1 MDIDSNTGGQRQGEQ
16 TTNRYT
22 ADNVRALLAEL
33 YSLGYGFSH
42 IAKQVGLPVSWLSQL
57 VRAKRT
63 LCSPTLLEAIGK
75 LAEKSLSVAREI
87 SVPPVAPR
95 RLRIEAGL
103 SLTAAVEHLKKEGF
117 TRGAGQLAAIEKRPR
132 GSWFR
137 FAPEEWR
144 ELAGLYA
151 RYKPIAEEIRERYE
165 KLNPYVA
172 FCKEIAARLR
182 VSAEELGLFLAQK
195 RGLAPDRLEGLRRV
209 ILELEG
215 ETWLR
220 DITPAWVE
228 KQLQRRRESQ
238 AKAAGRLA
246 RQLRLGQHYI
256 RGTALAK
263 FSAGKRKLPYAIAK
277 ALWKYLCS
285 DESNSH
291 NQQPAGMEVVAA
303 LRQRCHNLG
312 RYVNLRCEIVRR
324 CKSKIS
330 KNTLKWFWIHGGN
343 LRPRD
348 CALVNEALDA
358 IQNESP
364 WLNVLN
370 PEWLNNQMT
379 ILKLS
384 LTEAA
389 KLLRRK
395 LGHRGKIHQTLVAFL
410 AGKRRLYY
418 PMAKAIWELF
428 GQTDDSGQPP
438 VTGDVIRRIRERYRK
453 LGRYV
458 MIAGEIARRT
468 QPRLHLRTIVWFADR
483 AFTCELLPSEV
494 NVINEALDKLESEY
508 PWLGL
513 FTPDWARQRIRELG
527 LKKTELWKR
536 LSGRLRSKG
545 VAVSFEAF
553 LARGRK
559 VPFRYAAALV
569 EMLGQPSQA
578 TSATGNGTAGDANQL
593 VRRRGRKPSGIAE
606 VELEICDKAKQ
617 LGLIKR
623 GRKIKDD
630 NEIPRE
636 LIPLIQKWYTLEK
649 RKKYSRIR
657 SVLAFRPAEC
667 LQVIRRS
674 VHDVRKRMRNR
685 NTNSSG

>member
-1 MDIDSNTGGQRQGEQ
+1 MDIDSNTSGQRQGEQ

-22 ADNVRALLAEL
+22 TDNVRALLAEL

-165 KLNPYVA
+165 KLNPHIA
-172 FCKEIAARLR
+172 FCEEIAARLR

-263 FSAGKRKLPYAIAK
+263 FFAGKRKLPYAIAK

-285 DESNSH
+285 DESNGH

-370 PEWLNNQMT
+370 PEWLNNQLT

-428 GQTDDSGQPP
+428 SQTSDSRQPP
-438 VTGDVIRRIRERYRK
+438 VIGDVIRRTRKRYRE

-468 QPRLHLRTIVWFADR
+468 QPRLRRGTIVWFADR

-494 NVINEALDKLESEY
+494 NAINEALDKLESEY
-508 PWLGL
+508 PWLRF
-513 FTPDWARQRIRELG
+513 FTPDWAKKRIHELG
-527 LKKTELWKR
+527 LEKAKLWEQ
-536 LSGRLRSKG
+536 LGERLRYKT
-545 VAVSFEAF
+545 VELVFEAF
-553 LARGRK
+553 LARGSK
-559 VPFRYAAALV
+559 LPFRYAAALV
-569 EMLGQPSQA
+569 EVLEQPSQA
-578 TSATGNGTAGDANQL
+578 ATPGGNGIAGDANQL
-593 VRRRGRKPSGIAE
+593 VRRRGRMLGDTVE
-606 VELEICDKAKQ
+606 VELQIYSKAKE
-617 LGLIKR
+617 LGLIRR

-630 NEIPRE
+630 ADIPKE
-636 LIPLIQKWYTLEK
+636 LLPLLRSWYIREK
-649 RKKYSRIR
+649 RKKYPRIK
-657 SVLAFRPAEC
+657 SVSVFKPAEC
-667 LQVIRRS
+667 FQVVRRR
-674 VHDVRKRMRNR
+674 VHDVRRYMQKKRASR
-685 NTNSSG
+685 SG